1 MIQEVNEI
9 RGSEEAKILPKRLST
24 ARTNL

>member
-1 MIQEVNEI
+1 MIQQANEI
-9 RGSEEAKILPKRLST
+9 RGSEEAQILPTRLST